1 MDLVVESIL
10 YIKTNNAASLY
21 YGEGD
26 VYVVP
31 KTPVRYINLFEGV
44 SKSFDAFCIHAASFR
59 RVPMENTFMT
69 ASQYFELCIANAAP
83 EDFIRGFNKIQQLIK
98 EDAPCRAIERINSFE
113 KRKIEL
119 SLHEGE
125 AERIFLESSM
135 YMNVPAR
142 ANFYQTPYN
151 VAKHYAS
158 KRIFVIARRMA
169 KEALSVAARTSSS
182 AGVDKCRLI
191 LQAAE
196 EACPVTAFNDLL
208 ASAAERM
215 NLE

>member
-10 YIKTNNAASLY
+10 YIETNNASRLY
-21 YGEGD
+21 YGEGE

-31 KTPVRYINLFEGV
+31 KIPIRYINLFEGV
-44 SKSFDAFCIHAASFR
+44 SKSFDAFCTYAASFR
-59 RVPMENTFMT
+59 RLPIENTFMA
-69 ASQYFELCIANAAP
+69 ASQYFELSIANAAP
-83 EDFIRGFNKIQQLIK
+83 EDFIRGFNKIQQLIR
-98 EDAPCRAIERINSFE
+98 EDAPCRAIEKINSFE
-113 KRKIEL
+113 KRKREV
-119 SLHEGE
+119 SLHEGD

-135 YMNVPAR
+135 YMNVPTR

-151 VAKHYAS
+151 VAEHYAS
-158 KRIFVIARRMA
+158 KGIFVIARRMA
-169 KEALSVAARTSSS
+169 REALSVASRTSSS

-215 NLE
+215 NLR